1 LQSSRF
7 RAIETVHPLSRQ
19 TGYAISPRKFKR
31 IKMLDVSW
39 LIAARRQMAVPFAA
53 RHGISN
59 WRQADCAPRP
69 AAMDAIQRCGCV
81 GYNARLF
88 RLVLNLV
95 MEAESLNQIQAK
107 LADLGDRATQLRG
120 FL

>member
-1 LQSSRF
+1 
-7 RAIETVHPLSRQ
+7 
-19 TGYAISPRKFKR
+19 
-31 IKMLDVSW
+31 
-39 LIAARRQMAVPFAA
+39 
-53 RHGISN
+53 
-59 WRQADCAPRP
+59 
-69 AAMDAIQRCGCV
+69 V

-88 RLVLNLV
+88 RLVPNSV